1 MEKLLA
7 GVAQFQSEIFPAGR
21 ELFAGLAHEQHPRA
35 LFVTCAD
42 SRILPNLITQTDPG
56 ELFICRVMGGMV
68 PAHGAQ
74 GGVSATI
81 EYAVAVLRV
90 RHVIVCG
97 HSDCGALRV
106 LLDPSTVAHLP
117 SVHQWLSHGEA
128 ARRIVLDNH
137 AAEPPDEQARLLTRY
152 HVATQLANLRTHPA
166 VASRLAAGDLQVHG
180 WYYDIEAGEVAVLDE
195 PSGSFVPALSRR
207 GQYGEP
213 VEEAGTPS
221 PHLAR

>member
-7 GVAQFQSEIFPAGR
+7 GVAQFQTEVFPADR

-35 LFVTCAD
+35 LFITCSD
-42 SRILPNLITQTDPG
+42 SRVLPNLITQTNPG
-56 ELFICRVMGGMV
+56 ELFISRVMGGMV
-68 PAHGAQ
+68 PAHGAH

-106 LLDPSTVAHLP
+106 LLDPGQVAHLP
-117 SVHQWLSHGEA
+117 SVRSWLAHGEA

-137 AAEPPDEQARLLTRY
+137 GSEPGDEQARLLTRY
-152 HVATQLANLRTHPA
+152 HVASQLANLRTHPS

-180 WYYDIEAGEVAVLDE
+180 WYYDIEVGQVGVLDE
-195 PSGSFVPALSRR
+195 VSGRFVPASETRTPGADAVADPARLSR
-207 GQYGEP
+207 
-213 VEEAGTPS
+213 
-221 PHLAR
+221 